1 MSDKATDADSLRKLR
16 HDIKNQL
23 SNITLIIG
31 ELRHELTD
39 SSDDCKMYLDMMEKS
54 AYTIND
60 LLKETV

>member
-1 MSDKATDADSLRKLR
+1 MSDKVMDAQAMGKLR

-31 ELRHELTD
+31 ELRHELAD
-39 SSDDCKMYLDMMEKS
+39 ASDDCKMYLDMMEKS
-54 AYTIND
+54 AFTIND